1 MLTPLL
7 KYKYVRL
14 VMVRLHYQSS
24 DIASINFNCYIFI

>member
-24 DIASINFNCYIFI
+24 DIVKHLLFINYC